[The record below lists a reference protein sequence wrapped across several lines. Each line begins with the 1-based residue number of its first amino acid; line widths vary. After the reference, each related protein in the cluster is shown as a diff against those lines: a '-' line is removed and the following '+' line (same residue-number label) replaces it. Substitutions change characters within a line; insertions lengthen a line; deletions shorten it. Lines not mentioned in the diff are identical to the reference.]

1 MSKPIDLVL
10 TLEDV
15 RRVQLAAFGLSTPP
29 EKPTG
34 KMAANIA
41 TKQDVLAAI
50 RGMGALQIDT
60 IHVVSRSPY
69 LVLWSRLG
77 DYPPQWLDELL
88 AEGFLFEYWAHAA
101 CYLPIE
107 DYPLYR
113 RSMLD
118 NTHSWWDS
126 QRWIRE
132 HSEMVEQILGRIRS
146 EGPLRSADFEDSRS
160 QRGTWWNW
168 KEEKIALE
176 QLHTAGILMIAR
188 REKFQRVYDLA
199 ERVLPGWD
207 DRNTPDDETVKR
219 TLALR
224 TVYNLGVAPARWVHD
239 YYRLPKK
246 DTPRLLGELAA
257 NGQLITAA
265 VENRNEAVYIHPER
279 LALIETAHSG
289 GLEPALSAV
298 LSPFDPL
305 VWDRAR
311 CKALFGFDFALEC
324 YLPQEKRKYGYFC
337 LPLLVR
343 GALVGR
349 MDAKAHRKEGRFE
362 IKSLHLE
369 PYAELDDG
377 LAAEIAAA
385 IQRCANWH
393 GTPRVSAA
401 RPQDAWAA
409 G

>member
-15 RRVQLAAFGLSTPP
+15 RRVQLAAFGLSIPP

-34 KMAANIA
+34 KMAANTA

-265 VENRNEAVYIHPER
+265 VENWNEAVYIHPER
-279 LALIETAHSG
+279 LALIETARSG

-324 YLPQEKRKYGYFC
+324 YLPQEKTQVRLL
-337 LPLLVR
+337 LP
-343 GALVGR
+343 
-349 MDAKAHRKEGRFE
+349 
-362 IKSLHLE
+362 
-369 PYAELDDG
+369 
-377 LAAEIAAA
+377 AAA
-385 IQRCANWH
+385 GARRPGRAH
-393 GTPRVSAA
+393 GRQSP
-401 RPQDAWAA
+401 PQGGPLRDQIPPSRTVCRT